1 MTDQI
6 AIQQQPPPRRRRR
19 PGKTTT
25 SVPYASATSG
35 TKAREETSKVLER
48 LSCEKIGF
56 MDELKEHAVLLQ
68 FTHRGRTVQLR
79 ASAKGW
85 AQMFLMK
92 SSNESPSGPSAG
104 LRCLR

>member
-48 LSCEKIGF
+48 LGCEKIGF
-56 MDELKEHAVLLQ
+56 MDELKEQVASVHASWPHGS
-68 FTHRGRTVQLR
+68 T
-79 ASAKGW
+79 
-85 AQMFLMK
+85 
-92 SSNESPSGPSAG
+92 PSI
-104 LRCLR
+104 R